1 MAKQRKAPSKTMSKP
16 KTAPKKEASPKAAQ
30 PSADGANVSKKD
42 SAVVKKKTTGPA
54 TDRGGRPLFLKKTA
68 FEFTVG
74 TKEYAEV
81 VEAYNKTH
89 GTGWSKHR
97 VPPYIFKN
105 MLVHL
110 NRYYDAKGIK

>member
-1 MAKQRKAPSKTMSKP
+1 MAQKKAQTKKP
-16 KTAPKKEASPKAAQ
+16 KTAPKTKASPEGGQPSTKAAKV
-30 PSADGANVSKKD
+30 PKKD
-42 SAVVKKKTTGPA
+42 SPVAEVKGPGPA
-54 TDRGGRPLFLKKTA
+54 TDRGGKPLFLKKTA
-68 FEFTVG
+68 FEFTIG

-81 VEAYNKTH
+81 VETYNKTH

-110 NRYYDAKGIK
+110 NRYYDAKGKK